1 MAVMLGPVERSGR
14 QPDDRPSVQFQP
26 PILCN
31 FTPPLT
37 ASLHVPFASMLAS
50 GATASPAVQLTI
62 SAEATNVKHRW
73 CQDSRILARS
83 VVGESLTSPNHSTS
97 LRLKT
102 MRPGMQGWL

>member
-37 ASLHVPFASMLAS
+37 GNAECGRHHVLRNADHPRACGERSQPR
-50 GATASPAVQLTI
+50 GANHARLGSSPRVRGTQ
-62 SAEATNVKHRW
+62 
-73 CQDSRILARS
+73 QFLARRREHDRIIPARA
-83 VVGESLTSPNHSTS
+83 GNALA
-97 LRLKT
+97 
-102 MRPGMQGWL
+102 G

>member
-37 ASLHVPFASMLAS
+37 VACVPSHAPSFHSQS
-50 GATASPAVQLTI
+50 PPATPGESIRPAAERTLQLTKGAI
-62 SAEATNVKHRW
+62 E
-73 CQDSRILARS
+73 L
-83 VVGESLTSPNHSTS
+83 
-97 LRLKT
+97 LRL
-102 MRPGMQGWL
+102 RRNSYWNALQRSFEC

>member
-37 ASLHVPFASMLAS
+37 V
-50 GATASPAVQLTI
+50 
-62 SAEATNVKHRW
+62 
-73 CQDSRILARS
+73 ARLRYAAQWRA
-83 VVGESLTSPNHSTS
+83 ESLSVRS
-97 LRLKT
+97 R
-102 MRPGMQGWL
+102 

>member
-37 ASLHVPFASMLAS
+37 A
-50 GATASPAVQLTI
+50 GR
-62 SAEATNVKHRW
+62 NN
-73 CQDSRILARS
+73 LAR
-83 VVGESLTSPNHSTS
+83 
-97 LRLKT
+97 
-102 MRPGMQGWL
+102 PGSNDGP

>member
-37 ASLHVPFASMLAS
+37 
-50 GATASPAVQLTI
+50 
-62 SAEATNVKHRW
+62 
-73 CQDSRILARS
+73 
-83 VVGESLTSPNHSTS
+83 STS
-97 LRLKT
+97 SRTRAYSRAASVAPSLPLNGAR
-102 MRPGMQGWL
+102 R

>member
-37 ASLHVPFASMLAS
+37 LVTCSFKGGTNTNSQS
-50 GATASPAVQLTI
+50 RQLF
-62 SAEATNVKHRW
+62 R
-73 CQDSRILARS
+73 D
-83 VVGESLTSPNHSTS
+83 
-97 LRLKT
+97 
-102 MRPGMQGWL
+102 

>member
-37 ASLHVPFASMLAS
+37 NAD
-50 GATASPAVQLTI
+50 AVVHAVVRDRT
-62 SAEATNVKHRW
+62 
-73 CQDSRILARS
+73 RS
-83 VVGESLTSPNHSTS
+83 
-97 LRLKT
+97 
-102 MRPGMQGWL
+102 

>member
-37 ASLHVPFASMLAS
+37 AS
-50 GATASPAVQLTI
+50 
-62 SAEATNVKHRW
+62 HRMRMS
-73 CQDSRILARS
+73 CLART
-83 VVGESLTSPNHSTS
+83 VGNVREWETREQPSQCLPRRMVRRAPWAIVAAHVG
-97 LRLKT
+97 RV
-102 MRPGMQGWL
+102 RRERCWEG

>member
-37 ASLHVPFASMLAS
+37 APAATICMALC
-50 GATASPAVQLTI
+50 GAGAVTP
-62 SAEATNVKHRW
+62 
-73 CQDSRILARS
+73 S
-83 VVGESLTSPNHSTS
+83 VST
-97 LRLKT
+97 
-102 MRPGMQGWL
+102 

>member
-37 ASLHVPFASMLAS
+37 P
-50 GATASPAVQLTI
+50 TPD
-62 SAEATNVKHRW
+62 R
-73 CQDSRILARS
+73 
-83 VVGESLTSPNHSTS
+83 
-97 LRLKT
+97 RLKRT
-102 MRPGMQGWL
+102 

>member
-37 ASLHVPFASMLAS
+37 AMAFPARAGMIR
-50 GATASPAVQLTI
+50 GA
-62 SAEATNVKHRW
+62 R
-73 CQDSRILARS
+73 
-83 VVGESLTSPNHSTS
+83 
-97 LRLKT
+97 
-102 MRPGMQGWL
+102 